1 MSDVLDGSISGFID
15 KTLTIQESNQNVSD
29 SVKKMEE
36 YGTDSLL
43 VRDEGE
49 IKGIVTYKD
58 VLFDVVSKGK
68 DPTKIKI
75 KEIMHAPLLTIQKNA
90 KIKDAIS
97 LMTKNNVRRL
107 VVLDDKVPIGVISQK
122 VLIGNI
128 AKHAITLPE
137 LEMPTQIRCPYCSS
151 LFDDKIALSKHID
164 NIHIGRGL
172 FDGNLSRMDDLGGIN
187 PPSNFPKT
195 I

>member
-1 MSDVLDGSISGFID
+1 MSNVLDGSISGFID
-15 KTLTIQESNQNVSD
+15 KTLSIQEGNQNVSD

-68 DPTKIKI
+68 DPTKVKI
-75 KEIMHAPLLTIQKNA
+75 KEIMHTPLLTIQKNA

-172 FDGNLSRMDDLGGIN
+172 FDGNISRMDDLGGIN

>member
-1 MSDVLDGSISGFID
+1 MSNVLDGSISGFID
-15 KTLTIQESNQNVSD
+15 KTLIIQESNQNVSD

-68 DPTKIKI
+68 DPTKVKI
-75 KEIMHAPLLTIQKNA
+75 KEIMHTPLLTIQKNA

>member
-1 MSDVLDGSISGFID
+1 MSNVLDGPISGFID
-15 KTLTIQESNQNVSD
+15 KTLSIQESNQSVSD

-58 VLFDVVSKGK
+58 ILFDVVSKGK
-68 DPTKIKI
+68 DPTKVKI
-75 KEIMHAPLLTIQKNA
+75 KEIMHTPLLTIQKNA

>member
-68 DPTKIKI
+68 DPAKVKI

-172 FDGNLSRMDDLGGIN
+172 FDGNLSRIDDLGSIN

>member
-1 MSDVLDGSISGFID
+1 MSNVLDGSISGFID
-15 KTLTIQESNQNVSD
+15 KTLSIQESNQNVSD

-36 YGTDSLL
+36 YGIDSLL

-68 DPTKIKI
+68 DPTKVKI
-75 KEIMHAPLLTIQKNA
+75 KEIMHTPLLTIQKNA

-172 FDGNLSRMDDLGGIN
+172 FDGNLSRMNDLGGIN

>member
-1 MSDVLDGSISGFID
+1 MSNVFDGSISGFID
-15 KTLTIQESNQNVSD
+15 KTLSIQEGNQNVSD

-68 DPTKIKI
+68 DPTKVKI
-75 KEIMHAPLLTIQKNA
+75 KEIMHTPLLTIQKNA

-172 FDGNLSRMDDLGGIN
+172 FDGNISRMDDLGGIN

>member
-1 MSDVLDGSISGFID
+1 MSNVLDGSISGFID
-15 KTLTIQESNQNVSD
+15 KTLSIQESNQNVSD

-68 DPTKIKI
+68 DPTKVKI
-75 KEIMHAPLLTIQKNA
+75 KEIMHTPLLTIQKNA

-172 FDGNLSRMDDLGGIN
+172 FDGNISRMDDLGGIN